1 MNGKKVLTMSESK
14 ITREEL
20 NESRFQ
26 GNNVRGYFKAYC
38 DLNDCCEYCNRWVRM
53 FCRLKNK
60 IEELQV
66 KIILH
71 ICKEG

>member
-1 MNGKKVLTMSESK
+1 MFNSK
-14 ITREEL
+14 ITRKKL
-20 NESRFQ
+20 NNARFQ
-26 GNNVRGYFKAYC
+26 DSHVYGYFKVYC
-38 DLNDCCEYCNRWVRM
+38 DLNDCCEHCNCLVRL
-53 FCRLKNK
+53 FCKLKRK